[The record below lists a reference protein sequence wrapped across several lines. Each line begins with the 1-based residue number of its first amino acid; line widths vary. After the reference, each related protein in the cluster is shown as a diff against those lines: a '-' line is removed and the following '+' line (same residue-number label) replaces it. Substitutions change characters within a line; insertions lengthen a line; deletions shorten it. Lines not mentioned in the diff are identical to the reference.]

1 MKWFA
6 TSLRRDPDDPRGL
19 LDRIDDQVQERI
31 EEALDFFLLDLLVHL
46 HRVQGRPVPVEGS
59 ARDRREFEALA
70 RAFLMTL
77 EAKCDPGPDDPKAA
91 QGRRPL
97 DLEALVSR
105 QVHQARAL
113 PDYWQR
119 LDRAKERFRTAR
131 LEAAARPSLFRRLFG
146 R

>member
-19 LDRIDDQVQERI
+19 LERIDDQVRERI

-46 HRVQGRPVPVEGS
+46 RRVQGRPVPVEGS
-59 ARDRREFEALA
+59 ARDRREFDALA

-77 EAKCDPGPDDPKAA
+77 EAECGPGPDEPKAA
-91 QGRRPL
+91 QGRPL
-97 DLEALVSR
+97 DLEALVAR
-105 QVHQARAL
+105 QVQHAKAL

-119 LDRAKERFRTAR
+119 LDRAKERFQTAR
-131 LEAAARPSLFRRLFG
+131 LETAARPSLFRRLFG